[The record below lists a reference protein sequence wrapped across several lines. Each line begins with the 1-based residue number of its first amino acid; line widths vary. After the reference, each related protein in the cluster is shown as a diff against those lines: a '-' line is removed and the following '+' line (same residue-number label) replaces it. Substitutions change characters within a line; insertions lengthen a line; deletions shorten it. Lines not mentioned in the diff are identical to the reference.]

1 MYKTNKYIKY
11 IIKYLTIYFLI
22 FYLLPASLFA
32 SPTVTLTDNIV
43 VYDDFQVDLLMEKP
57 HENLGIEKI
66 AKLPF
71 LEQTSNT
78 FSFGYKENNFWFHFS
93 VYNDSETKRNMV
105 LGLTEII
112 HHTVDLYVKSNEQFI
127 YKENGLKVPVDAR
140 EIKESNPAFNL
151 HFQAHETKEIYVN
164 IATIY
169 GLFGSLKLKT
179 DTQFYEDLQF
189 KKYMYLIYL
198 SAIIIIGLY
207 NLVIFFYL
215 REKVYLYYIG
225 YVFVFVL
232 WAANYK
238 GVLLSHI
245 NMYVYDILQIT
256 IPIFF
261 TLLILFSQAILS
273 TKKYF
278 PVLHKILIGFLFILG
293 ISLIWMLISMHS
305 GFYFMN
311 LCASP
316 LLPFLL
322 FVATWALYKGHKIAK
337 LYMIGLSI
345 YIISMFLISQMA
357 LGVLPYNILLSHAPI
372 IGSFFEIMLFSLLLS
387 YRINL
392 LRQDKLETQEKL
404 YENEHNEAVRL
415 SQMVESQTS
424 SLLAAKKILEK
435 ELEERKILEKDLQ
448 LQASTDSMTG
458 IMNRRSFFERCSNI
472 LGQAIRYE
480 RELSLF
486 ILDLD
491 NFKNVNEKYG
501 HLGGDEVL
509 IKVVNRIKNSIR
521 DTDVL
526 GRIGGEE
533 FALLMP
539 ETDLKSAQLLSER
552 VRNDIEEMSIDMGSE
567 ILYVTASIGVD
578 TLKEEDTTIQTIL
591 RRSDLALFRAKENG
605 RNQTCC

>member
-1 MYKTNKYIKY
+1 MKY
-11 IIKYLTIYFLI
+11 IIRYAFIFLLA
-22 FYLLPASLFA
+22 FYLAPSSLFA
-32 SPTVTLTDNIV
+32 SSNITLTDNIST
-43 VYDDFQVDLLMEKP
+43 YDDFKVNYLMEKP
-57 HENLGIEKI
+57 NESLGFDKI
-66 AKLPF
+66 SKIPF
-71 LEQTSNT
+71 TQETSNS
-78 FSFGYKENNFWFHFS
+78 FSFGYKENNFWVHLT
-93 VYNDSETKRNMV
+93 VYNNSEREREMIFA
-105 LGLTEII
+105 LTEII

-127 YKENGLKVPVDAR
+127 HSKNGLNVPVNER

-151 HFQAHETKEIYVN
+151 HFKAHETKEIYVN

-179 DTQFYEDLQF
+179 DTQFHEDLQF
-189 KKYMYLIYL
+189 RKYLYLIYL

-207 NLVIFFYL
+207 NLIIFFYL

-238 GVLLSHI
+238 GVLLPYI
-245 NMYVYDILQIT
+245 NIRVYDFLQIT

-261 TLLILFSQAILS
+261 TLLILFSQAILG

-278 PVLHKILIGFLFILG
+278 PILHKILIGFIIILG
-293 ISLIWMLISMHS
+293 ISLGWMLISMHS

-311 LCASP
+311 VAASP

-322 FVATWALYKGHKIAK
+322 FIAIWALYKGHQIAR

-357 LGVLPYNILLSHAPI
+357 LGVLPYNIILSHAPI

-392 LRQDKLETQEKL
+392 LRQEKLETQEKL

-424 SLLAAKKILEK
+424 SLLSAKKALEE
-435 ELEERKILEKDLQ
+435 ELAERKILEKDLQ
-448 LQASTDSMTG
+448 LQASTDSLTG
-458 IMNRRSFFERCSNI
+458 IINRRSFFERSSDI

-491 NFKNVNEKYG
+491 NFKAVNEKFG

-509 IKVVNRIKNSIR
+509 IEVVNRIKESIR

-539 ETDLKSAQLLSER
+539 ETDVKSALLLAER
-552 VRNDIEEMSIDMGSE
+552 VRKTIEEMSVDMGSE
-567 ILYVTASIGVD
+567 ILHVTASIGVD
-578 TLKEEDTTIQTIL
+578 TLTEEDTTIQTIL
-591 RRSDLALFRAKENG
+591 RRSDLALFEAKENG
-605 RNQTCC
+605 RNQVCC